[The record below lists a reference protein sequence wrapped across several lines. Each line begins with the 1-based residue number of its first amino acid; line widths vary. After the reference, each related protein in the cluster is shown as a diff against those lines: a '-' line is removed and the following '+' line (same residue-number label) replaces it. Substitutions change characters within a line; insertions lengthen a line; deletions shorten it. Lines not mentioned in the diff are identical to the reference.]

1 MKDNKRTKLKVA
13 VTGGIGAGKSAF
25 CGQLEKS
32 GYPVVKVDDVS
43 KDILSSDPDVKKE
56 IIKTFG
62 INSFKD
68 DMPDKK
74 FLAEVVFSDPSNVM
88 KINAILHPIVIKRT
102 NELISELQ
110 KKNDIVFAEAALI
123 YEADMED
130 LFDYVVLVTADED
143 IRMKRK
149 MSGDD
154 YTEEQ
159 FRNRDENQIRDEEKR
174 KRADFVFVNNGSLDE
189 LVIKTGLLINILK
202 GLSVNNA

>member
-123 YEADMED
+123 YEADMEN